1 MYILR
6 LEKKVRKFLDSIRD
20 KDAEEILS
28 KLKILS
34 ENHYQNS
41 LDIKKLKFQ
50 KELIYR
56 MRVKEFRLLY
66 KISIKSYIF

>member
-1 MYILR
+1 MYIVR
-6 LEKKVRKFLDSIRD
+6 LEKKVRKFLDSISD

-34 ENHYQNS
+34 ENPYQNS
-41 LDIKKLKFQ
+41 LDIKKIKSQ

>member
-1 MYILR
+1 MYIVR

-34 ENHYQNS
+34 ENPYQNS
-41 LDIKKLKFQ
+41 LDIKKIKSQ